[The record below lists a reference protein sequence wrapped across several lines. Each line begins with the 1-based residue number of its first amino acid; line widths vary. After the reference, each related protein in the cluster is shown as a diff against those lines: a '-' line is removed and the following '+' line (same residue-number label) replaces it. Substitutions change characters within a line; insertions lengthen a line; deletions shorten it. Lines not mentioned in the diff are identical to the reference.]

1 MYCSNC
7 GKVIEPE
14 TSFCIGCGVQLDL
27 LQPQETQKPPET
39 GDGKAISSLVCG
51 VISWITCGGLFIV
64 PIIGLILGFFGLK
77 SRKQGIAIA
86 GICVNAAA
94 FLSFFLTFLI
104 CTILLIPATQATREA
119 ARRMQCSNHEKQI
132 ALALHTYHD
141 VHEAFP
147 PLYTVDEEGNPLHSW
162 RVLILPFIEQRALY
176 EAIRLDEPWDSE
188 HNRQFHDRMPSIY
201 RCPSSSG
208 GVPFRDTSYSAI
220 AGGSFQPATKAESVV
235 GLKLSDVTDNTS
247 DTLAIVEVIEPFNW
261 MDPTA
266 DVTVEE
272 LVDWVVRSGRVRA
285 GSRHPGGMNAAFLDG
300 SVRFITH
307 EIDPEILRALATL
320 SSGESVRTP

>member
-27 LQPQETQKPPET
+27 PQPQETQKPPGT

-51 VISWITCGGLFIV
+51 VISWITCGGFIIL
-64 PIIGLILGFFGLK
+64 PIIGLLLGIFGLK
-77 SRKQGIAIA
+77 SRQQGIAIA
-86 GICVNAAA
+86 GICLNAMAFVTVPILIALLLPAVQAA
-94 FLSFFLTFLI
+94 
-104 CTILLIPATQATREA
+104 REA
-119 ARRMQCSNHEKQI
+119 ARRMQCSNHEKQMV
-132 ALALHTYHD
+132 LALHNYHD
-141 VHEAFP
+141 VYGAFP
-147 PLYTVDEEGNPLHSW
+147 PLHTVDEEGNPLHSW
-162 RVLILPFIEQRALY
+162 RVLILPFIEQSALY

-208 GVPFRDTSYSAI
+208 GVLFRDTTYSAV
-220 AGGSFQPATKAESVV
+220 AGGSFQPATKAESVL
-235 GLKLSDVTDNTS
+235 GLKLSDVTDGTS
-247 DTLAIVEVIEPFNW
+247 NTLAIVEVREPFNW

-272 LVDWVVRSGRVRA
+272 LVNWVVRSGRVRA
-285 GSRHPGGMNAAFLDG
+285 GSRHSGGMNVALLDG
-300 SVRFITH
+300 SVRFIAY
-307 EIDPEILRALATL
+307 EIDPEILRAMATP
-320 SSGESVRTP
+320 SGGESVRIP